1 MVEEAELDAL
11 VRLRDDADEERV
23 LLARLP
29 AEALLPDDRLAVE
42 RVLDELDRLAPPLD
56 LPVLRRSAI
65 DSPSLPLGCT
75 LPATRD

>member
-1 MVEEAELDAL
+1 
-11 VRLRDDADEERV
+11 V
-23 LLARLP
+23 LFERLP

-42 RVLDELDRLAPPLD
+42 RLLDELELDRLAPPLE

-65 DSPSLPLGCT
+65 DSLSLPLGCT